1 MNQLTAFLLWDNKTN
16 PVPASLLEMLWKEI
30 KLSLQSIVQSKRKSI
45 LTVSKKN
52 EI

>member
-1 MNQLTAFLLWDNKTN
+1 MNQLTAFLLYDNKMN